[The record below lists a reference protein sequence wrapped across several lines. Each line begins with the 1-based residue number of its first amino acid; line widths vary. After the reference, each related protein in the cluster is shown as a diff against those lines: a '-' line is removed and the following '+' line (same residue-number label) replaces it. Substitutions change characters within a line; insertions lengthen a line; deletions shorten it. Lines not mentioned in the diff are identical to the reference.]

1 MASDECPNSFATWVS
16 ETPADSK
23 LHANVCLNLWACAP
37 RTPAM
42 SNSLFKALCQ
52 SVTTDFRFP
61 FLDQKGYRGPGQ
73 AAIASSTFWG
83 SGTRTSVLVF
93 SVPAR
98 ADLVAPGTTLP
109 PDIFPACVG
118 CTLNA
123 SLNSGP
129 ITVSNGQGITLTF
142 DVVSAVYSDPSNPFG
157 AGDLDFVYQVTNVSG
172 NDLIGRLTAG
182 VFSGFM
188 TDVGFT
194 ATGSALP
201 GGLFVDGTQAPQ
213 LVNRSTA
220 VNNGATV
227 GFIYDAPMSSTFA
240 PGTTSTALII
250 ETDAKNF
257 KAGNVNVI
265 DDVVGST
272 AAFEPAS
279 AVAAAEPSSVALMLL
294 GGGLVFVMRKRIGQ
308 RLPHAS

>member
-1 MASDECPNSFATWVS
+1 VEFFCLYQSRCNVKSKRAYSFA
-16 ETPADSK
+16 
-23 LHANVCLNLWACAP
+23 LWMGLA
-37 RTPAM
+37 AM
-42 SNSLFKALCQ
+42 FI
-52 SVTTDFRFP
+52 F
-61 FLDQKGYRGPGQ
+61 
-73 AAIASSTFWG
+73 
-83 SGTRTSVLVF
+83 SGA
-93 SVPAR
+93 AR
-98 ADLVAPGTTLP
+98 ADLIPPGTTGLP
-109 PDIFPACVG
+109 FSSPPSLDFCILRCQFCPFYKGLQDFSRGGIQSGVFKNPFLPSRKSCPG
-118 CTLNA
+118 CTLDA

-142 DVVSAVYSDPSNPFG
+142 DVVSAVYSDPSNVFG
-157 AGDLDFVYQVTNVSG
+157 AGNLDFVYQVTNVSG

-194 ATGSALP
+194 ATGSILP

-227 GFIYDAPMSSTFA
+227 GFIYYAPMSSTFA

-257 KAGNVNVI
+257 KTGNVNVI

-294 GGGLVFVMRKRIGQ
+294 GLGLVFVLRKRIGQ
-308 RLPHAS
+308 GLPQTS

>member
-1 MASDECPNSFATWVS
+1 MKSKRAYSFA
-16 ETPADSK
+16 
-23 LHANVCLNLWACAP
+23 LWLGLS
-37 RTPAM
+37 AM
-42 SNSLFKALCQ
+42 LIF
-52 SVTTDFRFP
+52 
-61 FLDQKGYRGPGQ
+61 
-73 AAIASSTFWG
+73 
-83 SGTRTSVLVF
+83 SGA
-93 SVPAR
+93 AR

-109 PDIFPACVG
+109 PDIFSACAG
-118 CTLNA
+118 CTLLA

-142 DVVSAVYSDPSNPFG
+142 DVVTAVYSDPSNPFG
-157 AGDLDFVYQVTNVSG
+157 AGNLDFVYQVTNVSG
-172 NDLIGRLTAG
+172 NDFIGRVTAG

-213 LVNRSTA
+213 LVSRSTML
-220 VNNGATV
+220 NNGATV
-227 GFIYDAPMSSTFA
+227 GFAYDAPTPSTFG

-272 AAFEPAS
+272 AAFEPAG
-279 AVAAAEPSSVALMLL
+279 AVTVATPEPSSVALTLV
-294 GGGLVFVMRKRIGQ
+294 GVGLVFVMRKRIGQ
-308 RLPHAS
+308 GHPQTS

>member
-1 MASDECPNSFATWVS
+1 MK
-16 ETPADSK
+16 SK
-23 LHANVCLNLWACAP
+23 RAYSIALWLGL
-37 RTPAM
+37 PAM
-42 SNSLFKALCQ
+42 LIFSEAASASLL
-52 SVTTDFRFP
+52 
-61 FLDQKGYRGPGQ
+61 
-73 AAIASSTFWG
+73 
-83 SGTRTSVLVF
+83 
-93 SVPAR
+93 
-98 ADLVAPGTTLP
+98 APGTTLP

-118 CTLNA
+118 CTLDA

-172 NDLIGRLTAG
+172 NDFIGRVTAG

-213 LVNRSTA
+213 LVSRSTA
-220 VNNGATV
+220 LNQGATV
-227 GFIYDAPMSSTFA
+227 GFIYNALAPSIFA
-240 PGTTSTALII
+240 PGTTSTALIVQ
-250 ETDAKNF
+250 TDATNF
-257 KAGNVNVI
+257 AVGNLNVI

-272 AAFEPAS
+272 AAFEPT
-279 AVAAAEPSSVALMLL
+279 VRTVVPEPTSLLLL
-294 GGGLVFVMRKRIGQ
+294 GSGLLALGTRI
-308 RLPHAS
+308 RRSRA